1 MPVII
6 LLMILQSSLYATF
19 LSISNITLN
28 FPGAPVFSTSLEPED
43 LRDSCVSY
51 ELRALLCSVSRYLLV
66 FYYTRE
72 DTRDHYGY
80 CYGLDDRS
88 LTDVRRDFFDL
99 LLMSND
105 D

>member
-6 LLMILQSSLYATF
+6 FPITLQSSLYATL

-43 LRDSCVSY
+43 LRESCVSY
-51 ELRALLCSVSRYLLV
+51 ELRTLFCSVSRYLLV
-66 FYYTRE
+66 FDYTRE

-88 LTDVRRDFFDL
+88 LADVRRDFFDL
-99 LLMSND
+99 LSTLND
-105 D
+105 G